1 MTVINLNYQFTMV
14 DIGDVGC
21 QSDGGVFAA
30 RHIGQARD
38 VGLLNIPPPRRLY
51 GDTELFPFALV
62 GDEAFPLKKYLIK
75 PYAKA
80 SIKQKEQVANYG
92 IFFFLYIKHLH
103 V

>member
-1 MTVINLNYQFTMV
+1 MAVINLNYQFTMV

-30 RHIGQARD
+30 RNIGQAID

-92 IFFFLYIKHLH
+92 IFLYIKHLH